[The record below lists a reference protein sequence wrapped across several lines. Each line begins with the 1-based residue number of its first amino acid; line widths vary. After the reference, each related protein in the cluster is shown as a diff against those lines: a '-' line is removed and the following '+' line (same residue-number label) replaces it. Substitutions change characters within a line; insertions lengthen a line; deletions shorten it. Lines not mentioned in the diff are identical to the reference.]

1 MSKFDS
7 CGDSCLKNLILL
19 SQIHHPRSDSDSL
32 SSFQESVE
40 TAVKTFYNAVGEQK
54 SIKHFFF
61 GITLEK
67 IFENMKIHGHFV
79 VLKPDKYYRDTI
91 SQTAPSALQVTPNQF
106 EDIYNCLREILK
118 AQKFLKKQIPKLA
131 SYIIENIE
139 ETRALIADSEPNV
152 LRSHE
157 VNTEAICA
165 VFNKSRAEARIDKH
179 NDVFVPSG
187 FDYPF
192 WARVNVKTNEII
204 FGAQAFPVSSSIKSS
219 EIKQLSDQANAKL
232 GNFMIEVDTRTA
244 HGPILFSLHKI
255 KYTDVVPKRML
266 IRAAREFSSAFETAV
281 SLDKYNFLKSALN

>member
-1 MSKFDS
+1 MLSK
-7 CGDSCLKNLILL
+7 
-19 SQIHHPRSDSDSL
+19 IHHPRSDSDNL

-40 TAVKTFYNAVGEQK
+40 TAIKAFYDAVGEQK

-67 IFENMKIHGHFV
+67 IFENMKIHGEFV
-79 VLKPDKYYRDTI
+79 VLKPEKYYRDII
-91 SQTAPSALQVTPNQF
+91 SQTAPSALQVTANQF

-118 AQKFLKKQIPKLA
+118 KQRFLKKQIPKVA

-152 LRSHE
+152 LRSYE
-157 VNTEAICA
+157 VTNEAICA
-165 VFNKSRAEARIDKH
+165 VFNKTRAQARIDKH

-192 WARVNVKTNEII
+192 WTRVNAKTNEII
-204 FGAQAFPVSSSIKSS
+204 FGAQAFPVSASVKSS
-219 EIKQLSDQANAKL
+219 EIQEISEQANSKL

-255 KYTDVVPKRML
+255 KYSDVVPKRML

-281 SLDKYNFLKSALN
+281 SLDKNKYLLSALN

>member
-1 MSKFDS
+1 
-7 CGDSCLKNLILL
+7 LL
-19 SQIHHPRSDSDSL
+19 SKIHHPRSDSDNL

-40 TAVKTFYNAVGEQK
+40 AAVKTFYNAVCEQK

-67 IFENMKIHGHFV
+67 IFENMKIHGDFV
-79 VLKPDKYYRDTI
+79 VLKPEKYYRDTI
-91 SQTAPSALQVTPNQF
+91 SQTAPSALQVTTNQF

-118 AQKFLKKQIPKLA
+118 TQRFLKKQIPKVA

-157 VNTEAICA
+157 VTNEAICA
-165 VFNKSRAEARIDKH
+165 MFNKTRAEARIDQH
-179 NDVFVPSG
+179 NDVFIPSG

-192 WARVNVKTNEII
+192 WTRVNAKTNEII
-204 FGAQAFPVSSSIKSS
+204 FGAQAFPVSSSVQSS
-219 EIKQLSDQANAKL
+219 QIQEISEQANAKL
-232 GNFMIEVDTRTA
+232 GNFIIEVDTRTK

-255 KYTDVVPKRML
+255 KYSDVVPKRML

-281 SLDKYNFLKSALN
+281 SLDKYNYLKSALN

>member
-1 MSKFDS
+1 
-7 CGDSCLKNLILL
+7 LL
-19 SQIHHPRSDSDSL
+19 SKIHHPRSDSDNL
-32 SSFQESVE
+32 SFFQESVE
-40 TAVKTFYNAVGEQK
+40 AAVKTFYNAVCEQK

-67 IFENMKIHGHFV
+67 IFENMKIHGDFV
-79 VLKPDKYYRDTI
+79 VLKPEKYYRDTI

-118 AQKFLKKQIPKLA
+118 TQRFLKKQIPKVA

-157 VNTEAICA
+157 VTNEAICA
-165 VFNKSRAEARIDKH
+165 MFNKTRAEARIDQH
-179 NDVFVPSG
+179 NDVFIPSG

-192 WARVNVKTNEII
+192 WTRVNPKTNEII
-204 FGAQAFPVSSSIKSS
+204 FGAQAFPISSSVQSS
-219 EIKQLSDQANAKL
+219 QIQEISEQANAKL
-232 GNFMIEVDTRTA
+232 GNFIMEVDTRTK

-255 KYTDVVPKRML
+255 KYSDVVPKRML

-281 SLDKYNFLKSALN
+281 SLDKYNYLKSALN

>member
-1 MSKFDS
+1 
-7 CGDSCLKNLILL
+7 LL
-19 SQIHHPRSDSDSL
+19 SKIHHPRSDSDNL

-40 TAVKTFYNAVGEQK
+40 SAVKAFYNAVCEQK

-61 GITLEK
+61 GISLEK
-67 IFENMKIHGHFV
+67 IFENMKIHGDFV
-79 VLKPDKYYRDTI
+79 VLKPEKYYRDTI

-118 AQKFLKKQIPKLA
+118 TQRFLKKQIPKVA

-139 ETRALIADSEPNV
+139 ESRALIADSEPNV

-157 VNTEAICA
+157 VTNEAICA
-165 VFNKSRAEARIDKH
+165 MFNKTRAEARIDQH
-179 NDVFVPSG
+179 NDVFIPSG

-192 WARVNVKTNEII
+192 WTRVNAKTNEII
-204 FGAQAFPVSSSIKSS
+204 FGAQAFPVSSSVQSS
-219 EIKQLSDQANAKL
+219 QIQEISEQANAKL
-232 GNFMIEVDTRTA
+232 GNFIMEVDTRTS

-255 KYTDVVPKRML
+255 KYKDVVPKRML

-281 SLDKYNFLKSALN
+281 SLDKYNYLKSALN

>member
-1 MSKFDS
+1 MLSK
-7 CGDSCLKNLILL
+7 
-19 SQIHHPRSDSDSL
+19 IHHPRSDSDNL

-40 TAVKTFYNAVGEQK
+40 TAIKAFYDAVGEQK

-67 IFENMKIHGHFV
+67 IFENMKIHGEFV
-79 VLKPDKYYRDTI
+79 VLKPEKYYRDII
-91 SQTAPSALQVTPNQF
+91 SQTAPSALQVTANQF

-118 AQKFLKKQIPKLA
+118 KQRFLKKQIPKVA

-152 LRSHE
+152 LRSYE
-157 VNTEAICA
+157 VTNEAICA
-165 VFNKSRAEARIDKH
+165 VFNKTRAQARIDKH

-187 FDYPF
+187 FVYPF
-192 WARVNVKTNEII
+192 WTRVNPKTNEII
-204 FGAQAFPVSSSIKSS
+204 FGAQAFPVSASVKSS
-219 EIKQLSDQANAKL
+219 EIQEISEQANSKL

-255 KYTDVVPKRML
+255 KYSDVVPKRML

-281 SLDKYNFLKSALN
+281 SLDKNKYLLSALN

>member
-1 MSKFDS
+1 MLSK
-7 CGDSCLKNLILL
+7 
-19 SQIHHPRSDSDSL
+19 IHHPRNDSDNL

-40 TAVKTFYNAVGEQK
+40 TAIEAFYDAVGEQK

-67 IFENMKIHGHFV
+67 IFENMKIHGEFV
-79 VLKPDKYYRDTI
+79 VLKPEKYYRDII
-91 SQTAPSALQVTPNQF
+91 SQTAPSALQVTANQF

-118 AQKFLKKQIPKLA
+118 KQRFLKKQIPKVA

-152 LRSHE
+152 LRSYE
-157 VNTEAICA
+157 VTNEAICA
-165 VFNKSRAEARIDKH
+165 VFNKTRAEARIDKH
-179 NDVFVPSG
+179 NDVFIPSG

-192 WARVNVKTNEII
+192 WTRVDAKTNEII
-204 FGAQAFPVSSSIKSS
+204 FGAQAFPVNSSVKSS
-219 EIKQLSDQANAKL
+219 QIQEISEQANSKL
-232 GNFMIEVDTRTA
+232 GNFVIEVDTRTA

-255 KYTDVVPKRML
+255 KYKDVIPKRML

-281 SLDKYNFLKSALN
+281 SLDKNKYLLSALN

>member
-1 MSKFDS
+1 
-7 CGDSCLKNLILL
+7 LL
-19 SQIHHPRSDSDSL
+19 SKIHYPRSDSDNL

-40 TAVKTFYNAVGEQK
+40 AAVKTFYNAVGEQK

-67 IFENMKIHGHFV
+67 IFENMKIHGDFV
-79 VLKPDKYYRDTI
+79 VLKPEKYYRDTI

-118 AQKFLKKQIPKLA
+118 TQRFLKKQIPKVA

-139 ETRALIADSEPNV
+139 ESRALIADSEPNV

-157 VNTEAICA
+157 VTNEAICA
-165 VFNKSRAEARIDKH
+165 MFNKTRAEARIDQH
-179 NDVFVPSG
+179 NDVFIPSG

-192 WARVNVKTNEII
+192 WTRVIAKTNEII
-204 FGAQAFPVSSSIKSS
+204 FGAQAFPVSSSVQSS
-219 EIKQLSDQANAKL
+219 QIQEISEEANAKL
-232 GNFMIEVDTRTA
+232 GNFIMEVDTRTS

-255 KYTDVVPKRML
+255 KYKDVVPKRML

-281 SLDKYNFLKSALN
+281 SLDKYNYLKSALN

>member
-1 MSKFDS
+1 MLSK
-7 CGDSCLKNLILL
+7 
-19 SQIHHPRSDSDSL
+19 IHHPRSDCYDL

-40 TAVKTFYNAVGEQK
+40 TAVETFYKAVGEQK

-61 GITLEK
+61 GITLEN
-67 IFENMKIHGHFV
+67 IYENMKFHVDFV
-79 VLKPDKYYRDTI
+79 VLKPEKYYRDTI

-118 AQKFLKKQIPKLA
+118 TQRFLKKQIPKLA

-281 SLDKYNFLKSALN
+281 SLDKNKYLVSALN

>member
-1 MSKFDS
+1 
-7 CGDSCLKNLILL
+7 LL
-19 SQIHHPRSDSDSL
+19 SKIHHPRSDSDNL

-40 TAVKTFYNAVGEQK
+40 AAVKTFYNAVCEQK

-67 IFENMKIHGHFV
+67 IFENMKIHGDFV
-79 VLKPDKYYRDTI
+79 VLKPEKYYRDTI

-118 AQKFLKKQIPKLA
+118 TQRFLKKQIPKVA

-157 VNTEAICA
+157 VTNEAICA
-165 VFNKSRAEARIDKH
+165 MFNKTRAEARIDQH
-179 NDVFVPSG
+179 NDVFIPSG

-192 WARVNVKTNEII
+192 WTRVNAKTNEII
-204 FGAQAFPVSSSIKSS
+204 FGAQAFPVSSSVQSS
-219 EIKQLSDQANAKL
+219 QIQEISEQANAKL
-232 GNFMIEVDTRTA
+232 GNFIIEVDTRTK

-255 KYTDVVPKRML
+255 KYSDVVPKRML

-281 SLDKYNFLKSALN
+281 SLDKYNYLKSALN

>member
-1 MSKFDS
+1 MLSK
-7 CGDSCLKNLILL
+7 
-19 SQIHHPRSDSDSL
+19 IHHPRSDSDNL

-40 TAVKTFYNAVGEQK
+40 TAIKAFYDAVGEQK

-67 IFENMKIHGHFV
+67 IFENMKIHGEFV
-79 VLKPDKYYRDTI
+79 VLKPEKYYRDII
-91 SQTAPSALQVTPNQF
+91 SQTAPSALQVTANQF

-118 AQKFLKKQIPKLA
+118 KQRFLKKQIPKVA

-152 LRSHE
+152 LRSYE
-157 VNTEAICA
+157 VTNEAICA
-165 VFNKSRAEARIDKH
+165 VFNKTRAQARIDKH

-192 WARVNVKTNEII
+192 WTRVNPKTNEII
-204 FGAQAFPVSSSIKSS
+204 FGAQAFPVSASVKSS
-219 EIKQLSDQANAKL
+219 EIQEISEQANSKL

-255 KYTDVVPKRML
+255 KYSDVVPKRML

-281 SLDKYNFLKSALN
+281 SLDKNKYLLSALN

>member
-1 MSKFDS
+1 MLSK
-7 CGDSCLKNLILL
+7 
-19 SQIHHPRSDSDSL
+19 IHHPRSASDNL

-40 TAVKTFYNAVGEQK
+40 TAVETFYNAVGEQK

-67 IFENMKIHGHFV
+67 IFENMKFHGDFV
-79 VLKPDKYYRDTI
+79 VLKPEKYYRDTI

-118 AQKFLKKQIPKLA
+118 TQRFLKKQIPKVA

-157 VNTEAICA
+157 VTNEAICA
-165 VFNKSRAEARIDKH
+165 VFNKTRAEARIDQH
-179 NDVFVPSG
+179 NDVFIPSG

-192 WARVNVKTNEII
+192 WTRVNPKTNEII
-204 FGAQAFPVSSSIKSS
+204 FGAQAFPVSSSVKSS
-219 EIKQLSDQANAKL
+219 QIQEISEQANSKL

-255 KYTDVVPKRML
+255 KYSDVVPKRML
-266 IRAAREFSSAFETAV
+266 IRAAREFSSAFETAM
-281 SLDKYNFLKSALN
+281 SLDKYNYLKSALN

>member
-1 MSKFDS
+1 MLSK
-7 CGDSCLKNLILL
+7 
-19 SQIHHPRSDSDSL
+19 IHHPRSDSDNL

-40 TAVKTFYNAVGEQK
+40 TAIKAFYDAVGEQK

-67 IFENMKIHGHFV
+67 IFENMKIHGEFV
-79 VLKPDKYYRDTI
+79 VLKPEKYYRDII
-91 SQTAPSALQVTPNQF
+91 SQTAPSALQVTANQF

-118 AQKFLKKQIPKLA
+118 KQRFLKKQIPKVA

-152 LRSHE
+152 LRSYE
-157 VNTEAICA
+157 VTNEAICA
-165 VFNKSRAEARIDKH
+165 VFNKTRAQARIDKH

-192 WARVNVKTNEII
+192 WTRVNPKTNEII
-204 FGAQAFPVSSSIKSS
+204 FGAQAFPVSASVKSS
-219 EIKQLSDQANAKL
+219 EIQEISEQANSKL

-244 HGPILFSLHKI
+244 SYFVFSAQNQI
-255 KYTDVVPKRML
+255 QRRRT
-266 IRAAREFSSAFETAV
+266 
-281 SLDKYNFLKSALN
+281 

>member
-1 MSKFDS
+1 
-7 CGDSCLKNLILL
+7 LL
-19 SQIHHPRSDSDSL
+19 SKIHHPRSDSDNL

-40 TAVKTFYNAVGEQK
+40 AAVKTFYNAVCEQK

-67 IFENMKIHGHFV
+67 IFENMKIHGDFV
-79 VLKPDKYYRDTI
+79 VLKPEKYYRDTI

-118 AQKFLKKQIPKLA
+118 TQRFLKKQIPKVA

-139 ETRALIADSEPNV
+139 ESRALIADSEPNV

-157 VNTEAICA
+157 VTNEAICA
-165 VFNKSRAEARIDKH
+165 MFNKTRAEARIDQH
-179 NDVFVPSG
+179 NDVFIPSG

-192 WARVNVKTNEII
+192 WTRVNAKTNEII
-204 FGAQAFPVSSSIKSS
+204 FGAQAFPVSSSVQSS
-219 EIKQLSDQANAKL
+219 QIQEISEQANAKL
-232 GNFMIEVDTRTA
+232 GNFIMEVDTRTS

-255 KYTDVVPKRML
+255 KYKDVVPKRML

-281 SLDKYNFLKSALN
+281 SLDKYNYLKSALN

>member
-1 MSKFDS
+1 MAHLFQKT
-7 CGDSCLKNLILL
+7 ILL
-19 SQIHHPRSDSDSL
+19 SKIHHPRSDSDNL

-40 TAVKTFYNAVGEQK
+40 TAVKTFYDAVGEQK

-61 GITLEK
+61 GITVEK
-67 IFENMKIHGHFV
+67 IFENMKIHGEFV
-79 VLKPDKYYRDTI
+79 VLKPEKYYRDTI
-91 SQTAPSALQVTPNQF
+91 SQTAPPGLQVTPNQF

-118 AQKFLKKQIPKLA
+118 KQRFLKKQIPKVA

-139 ETRALIADSEPNV
+139 ESRALIADSEPNV

-157 VNTEAICA
+157 VTNEAICA
-165 VFNKSRAEARIDKH
+165 VFNKSRAEARIDQH

-192 WARVNVKTNEII
+192 WTRVNAITNEII
-204 FGAQAFPVSSSIKSS
+204 FGAQAFPVSSSINSS
-219 EIKQLSDQANAKL
+219 EIKLISEQANLKL

-255 KYTDVVPKRML
+255 KYSDVVPKRML
-266 IRAAREFSSAFETAV
+266 VRAAREFSSAFETAV
-281 SLDKYNFLKSALN
+281 SLDKNKYLVSALN